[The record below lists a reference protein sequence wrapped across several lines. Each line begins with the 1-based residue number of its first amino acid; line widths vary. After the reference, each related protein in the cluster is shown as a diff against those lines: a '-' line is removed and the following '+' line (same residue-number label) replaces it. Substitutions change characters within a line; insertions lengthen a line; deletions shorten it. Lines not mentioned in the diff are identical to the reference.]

1 MQQPHAR
8 AGKRCPHRRKA
19 VPAPKAQ
26 HTPTAN
32 QTQRQHRWRHFKT
45 VHCKTSTHGRHDCV
59 SKTILN
65 PRAIS
70 HTLDRK
76 RQQLRRKL
84 QRARHQE
91 RATKR
96 QQQHVLCQGRAQ
108 RQRHM
113 QPIRPTNVHS
123 YGIDV
128 VATANRQ
135 EVGGRC
141 VVRTFSQ

>member
-8 AGKRCPHRRKA
+8 AGKRCPHRWKA
-19 VPAPKAQ
+19 VLAPKAQ

-32 QTQRQHRWRHFKT
+32 QTQRQHRWRHYKT
-45 VHCKTSTHGRHDCV
+45 VLCNTSTHGRHDCV

-70 HTLDRK
+70 HTWGRIQ
-76 RQQLRRKL
+76 QQLQQKL

-91 RATKR
+91 RATMR
-96 QQQHVLCQGRAQ
+96 QQQHVLCQGCAQ
-108 RQRHM
+108 RQHHM

-123 YGIDV
+123 YGIDM

-141 VVRTFSQ
+141 VV

>member
-8 AGKRCPHRRKA
+8 AGKRCPHRGKA

-26 HTPTAN
+26 HTPMAN
-32 QTQRQHRWRHFKT
+32 QTQRQPRRRHFET
-45 VHCKTSTHGRHDCV
+45 VRCNTSTHGRHDCV

-65 PRAIS
+65 QHAIS
-70 HTLDRK
+70 HTSDRK
-76 RQQLRRKL
+76 LQQLRRKL
-84 QRARHQE
+84 QRTRHQE

-96 QQQHVLCQGRAQ
+96 QQQYVLCQGRAQ

-123 YGIDV
+123 YEIDV